1 MSLSLSHISKSYGH
15 QVVLDQVDFNA
26 SQGEVTALIGKN
38 GSGKTTTFK
47 IICGLI
53 SSDEGQLQWDNGLI
67 DPTMNSWK
75 KNVGYLAEHNPLYPN
90 LYVKEFL
97 KYSCNLNRI
106 PLEKELISE
115 VIDKVGLESHQNKKI
130 KHLSRGYKQRVGIAQ
145 AIIHNPSLL
154 ILDEPTSGLDPSQLV
169 EIRALIKSLAKE
181 RIVILSSH
189 ILSEVEQIC
198 DSIHILDSGKIRLHS
213 GTTNQ
218 LIIRV
223 LFNSKPKEQWFKSL
237 GEIQSINDKELSI
250 QVSSLE
256 SREEIFDIAVSK
268 NLKILEMKQ
277 ESETLEHAFITSGS

>member
-1 MSLSLSHISKSYGH
+1 MNLSLSHISKSYGH
-15 QVVLDQVDFNA
+15 QVVLDQVDFSA
-26 SQGEVTALIGKN
+26 SRGEVTALIGKN

-53 SSDEGQLQWDNGLI
+53 SSDEGQLKWDNGLV

-106 PLEKELISE
+106 SHEKDLISE

-213 GTTNQ
+213 GTTNH

-237 GEIQSINDKELSI
+237 GEIQRISDKELSI
-250 QVSSLE
+250 QVPSLE

-277 ESETLEHAFITSGS
+277 ETETLEHAFITSGS